1 MLLLEQQSFFIK
13 KKKKSLSFLQ
23 PDQAPLSLLQRAP
36 LGTGKMSST
45 AGPPLRKH
53 RAARVQERVRVCR
66 KGMREGENVCVL
78 SLIRKFNWMEFGSF
92 FFLPSELA
100 AINRLFSF
108 PFILQWFVDL
118 HLLCWHCL
126 R

>member
-1 MLLLEQQSFFIK
+1 
-13 KKKKSLSFLQ
+13 
-23 PDQAPLSLLQRAP
+23 
-36 LGTGKMSST
+36 MSST

-53 RAARVQERVRVCR
+53 QGARVHEHVRVCR

-92 FFLPSELA
+92 FFPPPLELA
-100 AINRLFSF
+100 AINRLFFF
-108 PFILQWFVDL
+108 PFILQWFVVL